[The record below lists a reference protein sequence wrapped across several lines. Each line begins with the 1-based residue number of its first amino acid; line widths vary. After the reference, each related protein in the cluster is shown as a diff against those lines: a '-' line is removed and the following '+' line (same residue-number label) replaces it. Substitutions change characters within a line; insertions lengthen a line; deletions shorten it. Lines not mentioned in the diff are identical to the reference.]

1 MTLLYFDPF
10 CFEHQTGNHPE
21 NAQRVRRAM
30 ETLQENGL
38 AKHCTRKVWVPASA
52 EQIRLVHPNRYVE
65 NLEAEVV
72 KGGGRIEADTVV
84 SPKSVDVARITA
96 GAALDAVE
104 QVVRGQDC
112 NAFCLMRPPGH
123 HALVDAPMG
132 FCLFNHAA
140 IAAKYA
146 IDGLG
151 LNRVMVVDWDVHHG
165 NGTQD
170 IFWTDPAVGFFS
182 MHRFPFYPG
191 SGEASEVGSGDGLG
205 TTVNLPIQLGT
216 SRELQRK
223 AFRLS
228 LEKFALKIRPEL
240 IIISAGFDGHH
251 LDPVGALGL
260 ESEDYVEF
268 TKIVLDIASVHAAG
282 RVVSL
287 LEGGYNPD
295 ALAESVSYH
304 LQTLLDASTEKERVD
319 PAVG

>member
-38 AKHCTRKVWVPASA
+38 AKHCTRKEWVAASP
-52 EQIRLVHPNRYVE
+52 EQIQRVHPTRYVE
-65 NLEAEVV
+65 NLEGEVA

-112 NAFCLMRPPGH
+112 NAFCLMRPPRH

-151 LNRVMVVDWDVHHG
+151 LNRVMVVAWDVHHG
-165 NGTQD
+165 NGTQHMFYD
-170 IFWTDPAVGFFS
+170 DPKVLYISLHRLVGN
-182 MHRFPFYPG
+182 M
-191 SGEASEVGSGDGLG
+191 
-205 TTVNLPIQLGT
+205 
-216 SRELQRK
+216 
-223 AFRLS
+223 
-228 LEKFALKIRPEL
+228 
-240 IIISAGFDGHH
+240 FD
-251 LDPVGALGL
+251 
-260 ESEDYVEF
+260 S
-268 TKIVLDIASVHAAG
+268 
-282 RVVSL
+282 
-287 LEGGYNPD
+287 
-295 ALAESVSYH
+295 
-304 LQTLLDASTEKERVD
+304 
-319 PAVG
+319 